1 MPEGISFID
10 SASVFIQSLTALTFV
25 TEAYDVRENDRILIH
40 TVAGGLGLHFAQ
52 LCKHRGAK
60 VIGTTST
67 PEKAAIARK
76 NGADEVILYK
86 QENVVERVLALTNG
100 EGVDAI
106 FDGVGKDTCDTFR
119 CVGHDLH
126 IHLN

>member
-106 FDGVGKDTCDTFR
+106 FDGVGKDTCDAFR
-119 CVGHDLH
+119 CVCHDLH